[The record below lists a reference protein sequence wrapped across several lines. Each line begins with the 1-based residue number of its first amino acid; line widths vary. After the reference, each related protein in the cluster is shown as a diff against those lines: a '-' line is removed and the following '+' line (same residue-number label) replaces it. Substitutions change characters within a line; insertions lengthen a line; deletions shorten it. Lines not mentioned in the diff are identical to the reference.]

1 MRQARAVAGK
11 DAVLRVLEAD
21 VDSRVPERRSLLTPL
36 RQETEGRIVELGAS
50 SVYSPQ
56 AGAGEDGRGRRAG
69 AVESVAV
76 EAVREEWLVE
86 DRWWTPKPLR
96 RRYFELVL
104 ADGRNVVVFREADRW
119 LLQRA

>member
-1 MRQARAVAGK
+1 MSQ
-11 DAVLRVLEAD
+11 
-21 VDSRVPERRSLLTPL
+21 
-36 RQETEGRIVELGAS
+36 
-50 SVYSPQ
+50 SVYRPQ
-56 AGAGEDGRGRRAG
+56 PVPVRRGAGGEPA
-69 AVESVAV
+69 AVDSVAV

-104 ADGRNVVVFREADRW
+104 ADGRNVVVFSEGGHW